1 MAKDKD
7 VDVKEIPMDP
17 DQELREMFF
26 DGNYDETMSF
36 EEFKRRGIANRSEGS
51 PRTGEVVKRG
61 GSRGAG
67 AATRGTKFKGVL

>member
-1 MAKDKD
+1 
-7 VDVKEIPMDP
+7 
-17 DQELREMFF
+17 MFF